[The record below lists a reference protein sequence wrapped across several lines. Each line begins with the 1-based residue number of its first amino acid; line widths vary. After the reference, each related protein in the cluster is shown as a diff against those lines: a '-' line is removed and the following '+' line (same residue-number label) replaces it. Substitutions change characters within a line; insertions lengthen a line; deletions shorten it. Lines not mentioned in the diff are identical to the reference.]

1 MNTLLKHIIPLIV
14 ALTVA
19 CSCSGSAAKA
29 GTETGAEAAPTKM
42 EAAAFSADSAME
54 YARRQVAFGPRTPG
68 SAAHDACRD
77 YLVAQLRA
85 FGADTVMVQS
95 GSAKAWDGKTLPI
108 SNIFAQYNR
117 EATARVILLA
127 HYDTRPWAD
136 REPDEARRNTPI
148 DGANDGASG
157 VAVLLEIA
165 RQLQLKAPEIG
176 VDILLTDVEDYG
188 APDWAQAD
196 NQEYTWCLGA
206 DHFAANMPYSTAN
219 LPRFGILLDMVG
231 GRNARFHREYLS
243 SRLAQSV
250 TAKVWAV
257 AKNLGLSSRFVEGE
271 GNAITDD
278 HLPLIRRGIPVC
290 NIIENNAADTG
301 TFPSTWHTLSD
312 NIANLDPAAMA
323 DAGTV
328 VLTIIYNEK
337 P

>member
-1 MNTLLKHIIPLIV
+1 MNTLLTHIIPLMV
-14 ALTVA
+14 ALTMA
-19 CSCSGSAAKA
+19 CSCSGGAAQA
-29 GTETGAEAAPTKM
+29 ASEAAPAKM
-42 EAAAFSADSAME
+42 EAAAFSGDSAME

-68 SAAHDACRD
+68 AAAHDACRD

-85 FGADTVMVQS
+85 FGADTVMVQR

-108 SNIFAQYNR
+108 SNIFAQYNPT
-117 EATARVILLA
+117 ATARVILLA

-188 APDWAQAD
+188 APDWAQVD
-196 NQEYTWCLGA
+196 DQEHTWCLGA
-206 DHFAANMPYSTAN
+206 DHFAANMPYSTTN
-219 LPRFGILLDMVG
+219 QPRFGILLDMVG

-243 SRLAQSV
+243 SRLAQSI

-257 AKNLGLSSRFVEGE
+257 AKRLGLDGRFIQSE

-301 TFPSTWHTLSD
+301 TFPSTWHTLND

-323 DAGTV
+323 DAGIV